1 MFLYKGKPFDLFF
14 QQQMEGLNE
23 QTTER
28 GIQLERARQV
38 DSLIIYRRILIII
51 LCGFSYNYLW
61 RICNSVII
69 IFEPFLIIIFKGVS
83 LQIARNSISRCLQ
96 IFRSGGI

>member
-1 MFLYKGKPFDLFF
+1 MLNFLFLYKIFLSGKPFDLFF

-38 DSLIIYRRILIII
+38 DSLIVDRRILII
-51 LCGFSYNYLW
+51 LCGFSYYYLW

-69 IFEPFLIIIFKGVS
+69 IFEPVLIKK
-83 LQIARNSISRCLQ
+83 
-96 IFRSGGI
+96 

>member
-1 MFLYKGKPFDLFF
+1 
-14 QQQMEGLNE
+14 MEGLNE

-38 DSLIIYRRILIII
+38 DSLIVDRRILII
-51 LCGFSYNYLW
+51 LCGFSYYYLW

-69 IFEPFLIIIFKGVS
+69 IFEPVLIIIFKGS
-83 LQIARNSISRCLQ
+83 LQISRNNILRCLK
-96 IFRSGGI
+96 IFRSGEI